1 MGWHQAVKISITRK
15 AYQEE
20 TQFLRQPSSIFRAV
34 IILFQPIAACF
45 PQIAV
50 AVKCFVKQSV
60 ELLIY
65 TSMES
70 TQTVPSARQTTI
82 PLDAPCRLN
91 PLLNR
96 ITELA
101 PDTDSEGEFPESA
114 FSQLADAG
122 LLAIT
127 LPGHDLDFTQGQTA
141 RLLQLLKRIGSA
153 NLAVGRVYEGHINAL
168 YLIHRYATPE
178 QQATW
183 HADACQH
190 RRLFSVWNTQ
200 AEDGIRIDESNG
212 LYRLTGAK
220 TFCSG
225 ASWVHRP
232 LITGHLQADS
242 RNGWQMAIVPTERV
256 RKIRQDERFW
266 QPLGM
271 RASAS
276 FKLDFTGVEV
286 TESDL
291 LGQPGDYLRQPYFS
305 GGAIRFAAV
314 QLGGAEAIFQATR
327 SFLMAMNRI
336 DDLLQQTRLAE
347 MAYLIES
354 GNQWLQAA
362 GDKTDQWLTQGTDWT
377 TIVGYA
383 NMTRTAIEEICLRVM
398 PLAERCVG
406 ARGLL
411 RPNPFERLH
420 RDLTLY
426 LRQPAPD
433 ATLVDIGKYVLTNLQ
448 PANELW
454 S

>member
-1 MGWHQAVKISITRK
+1 
-15 AYQEE
+15 
-20 TQFLRQPSSIFRAV
+20 
-34 IILFQPIAACF
+34 
-45 PQIAV
+45 
-50 AVKCFVKQSV
+50 
-60 ELLIY
+60 
-65 TSMES
+65 MEF
-70 TQTVPSARQTTI
+70 TQTAPSASKTII
-82 PLDAPCRLN
+82 PLDAPYRLN
-91 PLLNR
+91 PLLDR
-96 ITELA
+96 IAELA
-101 PDTDSEGEFPESA
+101 PDTDREGEFPERA
-114 FSQLADAG
+114 FSELADTG

-127 LPGHDLDFTQGQTA
+127 LPGHDLDFTRGHTA
-141 RLLQLLKRIGSA
+141 RLLYLLKRIGSA

-168 YLIHRYATPE
+168 YLIHLYATPA
-178 QQATW
+178 QQISW
-183 HADACQH
+183 YADASQH

-200 AEDGIRIDESNG
+200 AEDGIRMDEVNG
-212 LYRLTGAK
+212 LYRLIGAK

-232 LITGHLQADS
+232 LITGHLQAES
-242 RNGWQMAIVPTERV
+242 KNGWQMAVVPTERV

-276 FKLDFTGVEV
+276 FKLDFTDVELAK
-286 TESDL
+286 SDL

-327 SFLMAMNRI
+327 SFLMGLNRT

-362 GDKTDQWLTQGTDWT
+362 GDKTDQWLVQETDWT

-433 ATLVDIGKYVLTNLQ
+433 ATLVDIGKYVLTNPQ
-448 PANELW
+448 QADELW

>member
-1 MGWHQAVKISITRK
+1 
-15 AYQEE
+15 
-20 TQFLRQPSSIFRAV
+20 
-34 IILFQPIAACF
+34 
-45 PQIAV
+45 
-50 AVKCFVKQSV
+50 
-60 ELLIY
+60 
-65 TSMES
+65 MES
-70 TQTVPSARQTTI
+70 TQTAPPASRTLS
-82 PLDAPCRLN
+82 PLDAPSRLD
-91 PLLNR
+91 PLLDR
-96 ITELA
+96 IAELA
-101 PDTDSEGEFPESA
+101 PDTDKEGEFPESA
-114 FSQLADAG
+114 FGELADAG

-141 RLLQLLKRIGSA
+141 RLLHLLKRIGSA

-168 YLIHRYATPE
+168 YLIHLYGTPV
-178 QQATW
+178 QKATW
-183 HADACQH
+183 YADASQH

-200 AEDGIRIDESNG
+200 AEDGVRIDKLNG
-212 LYRLTGAK
+212 SYCLTGAK

-232 LITGHLQADS
+232 LITGHLQTDS
-242 RNGWQMAIVPTERV
+242 KNGWQMAIIPTERV

-286 TESDL
+286 SESDL

-327 SFLMAMNRI
+327 SFLMAMTRT

-354 GNQWLQAA
+354 GNQWLRAA
-362 GDKTDQWLTQGTDWT
+362 GDKTDQWLAHDTDWT

-411 RPNPFERLH
+411 RPNSFERLH

-433 ATLVDIGKYVLTNLQ
+433 ASLVDIGKYVLTNPQ
-448 PANELW
+448 PADELW